1 MTQAVIFIGLQASGK
16 SSFFNQQFRYSHLL
30 ISRDV
35 VKTRHREQRL
45 LQVCLDTQLRFVID
59 NTNPSIADRAQFI
72 QLAQQAKFE
81 VVGYFFDSPLNDCLA
96 YNRLRPAERQVPDV
110 ALRDAVRRLQ
120 QPTYAEGFDQ
130 LYRVTWHNQQLQ
142 VNPIEKSF

>member
-1 MTQAVIFIGLQASGK
+1 MQAVIFIGLQASGK
-16 SSFFNQQFRYSHLL
+16 SSFFNQHFRYSHLL

-81 VVGYFFDSPLNDCLA
+81 VVGYFFDSPLSDCLA

-110 ALRDAVRRLQ
+110 ALRDAIRRLQ